1 VRSIGRYAEI
11 TIPASGKKACLA
23 TALCELGIAWME
35 VLNASVVNP
44 FYHDA
49 LYHRLV
55 DFKAELFKFL
65 YVASNYF
72 LTYHRMM
79 QCYVPKLELVK
90 AKYWNF
96 K

>member
-23 TALCELGIAWME
+23 TALCEPGIAWMDV
-35 VLNASVVNP
+35 VLNASVVNS

-72 LTYHRMM
+72 LRYHPMM
-79 QCYVPKLELVK
+79 QCYVPKL
-90 AKYWNF
+90 
-96 K
+96 